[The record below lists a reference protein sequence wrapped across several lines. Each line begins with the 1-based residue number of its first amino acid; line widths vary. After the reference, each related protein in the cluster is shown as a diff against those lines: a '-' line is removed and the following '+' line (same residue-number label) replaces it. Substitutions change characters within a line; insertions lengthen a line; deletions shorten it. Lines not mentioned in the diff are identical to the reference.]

1 MGFQNNNAF
10 PASIT
15 PMPSK
20 VTVQDNYIDFQ
31 AAGFSQ
37 WAQQYLPELYE
48 AEVERY
54 GNRNHRWILKNGRR
68 RDANDIRPSYL
79 D

>member
-37 WAQQYLPELYE
+37 WAQQYLPELFE
-48 AEVERY
+48 AEV
-54 GNRNHRWILKNGRR
+54 
-68 RDANDIRPSYL
+68 
-79 D
+79 